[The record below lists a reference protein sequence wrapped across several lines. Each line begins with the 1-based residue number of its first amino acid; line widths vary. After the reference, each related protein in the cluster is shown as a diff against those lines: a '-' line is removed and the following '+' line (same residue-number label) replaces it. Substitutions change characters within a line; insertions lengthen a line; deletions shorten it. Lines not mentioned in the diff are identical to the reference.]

1 MWNWPLIAKRTF
13 STSLFKSFS
22 FSSQR
27 HSHSSTMSKVAPVI
41 ALSHGGGPM
50 PVLGDPRHE
59 SIVYSLKNRVPKI
72 LKLGTPDQPRAII
85 LVTAHWSTAKPTISS
100 GASHKLLYDY
110 YGFPRE
116 SYSLKYP
123 APGHPEI
130 ANEIADALR
139 GEGLTPELDDERGW
153 DHGVFIPLL
162 LVNPKADIP
171 VVQVSVL
178 ESEDPEEHLR
188 MGAALRKLRAHNIA
202 VVGSGFASFH
212 NIRAM
217 MMLGSSGPE
226 QQAQFR
232 TLSDEWN
239 NTLTEAALK
248 KDTDERWK
256 ALKGWRK
263 FPYADMMHPPN
274 GGEHFMPL
282 LVCAGAAREGEE
294 TRKYN
299 DDMGQH
305 YKPTID
311 AKVVKVF
318 VLETDTPHP
327 HTQTE
332 RGSFGEI
339 LHRHFSEAGSKHH
352 PPLGVETEQIFVV
365 TEEGGRMPKVEE
377 FEGYDGLLI
386 TGSMYDAHG
395 DNQWIHDLLDLL
407 KQLWIKRPD
416 FHFTGVCFGHQVLSR
431 LLGGKVGPSPTNDW
445 ELGHNAITL
454 TPVGK
459 RLFRTHDDKVYLHQM
474 HQDQVLEAPTV
485 ESSNG
490 LLEPDTDVHV
500 WGTSNHTSIQGLYIP
515 NRLFTTQAHLAFD
528 EDMVKRQIQMRIDSG
543 GIKDLEHADR
553 AAETADLD
561 HDGEQ
566 VASAILRL
574 FRPEDRWK

>member
-1 MWNWPLIAKRTF
+1 MFKTGFRPLSCRLNTSNAAKHLPRFTAPPKPCIQPHIRT
-13 STSLFKSFS
+13 
-22 FSSQR
+22 
-27 HSHSSTMSKVAPVI
+27 
-41 ALSHGGGPM
+41 
-50 PVLGDPRHE
+50 
-59 SIVYSLKNRVPKI
+59 
-72 LKLGTPDQPRAII
+72 
-85 LVTAHWSTAKPTISS
+85 
-100 GASHKLLYDY
+100 
-110 YGFPRE
+110 
-116 SYSLKYP
+116 
-123 APGHPEI
+123 
-130 ANEIADALR
+130 
-139 GEGLTPELDDERGW
+139 LTPS
-153 DHGVFIPLL
+153 PL
-162 LVNPKADIP
+162 
-171 VVQVSVL
+171 Q
-178 ESEDPEEHLR
+178 
-188 MGAALRKLRAHNIA
+188 KLYTT
-202 VVGSGFASFH
+202 AS
-212 NIRAM
+212 
-217 MMLGSSGPE
+217 S
-226 QQAQFR
+226 
-232 TLSDEWN
+232 
-239 NTLTEAALK
+239 
-248 KDTDERWK
+248 
-256 ALKGWRK
+256 
-263 FPYADMMHPPN
+263 
-274 GGEHFMPL
+274 
-282 LVCAGAAREGEE
+282 
-294 TRKYN
+294 
-299 DDMGQH
+299 MGQH

-311 AKVVKVF
+311 AQVVKVF

-327 HTQTE
+327 DTQTE

-352 PPLGVETEQIFVV
+352 PPLGVETEQVFAV

-395 DNQWIHDLLDLL
+395 DNQWIHDLLHLL
-407 KQLWIKRPD
+407 KQLWTKRPD

-474 HQDQVLEAPTV
+474 HQDQVLEAPSV

-500 WGTSNHTSIQGLYIP
+500 WGTSNHTSVQGLYIP
-515 NRLFTTQAHLAFD
+515 KRLFTSQAHLAFD

-574 FRPEDRWK
+574 FRYDDDGMSWD